1 MFSVRAMKRDDVGVC
16 VTIWHDAWYAMR
28 ERYALPVPPR
38 SADADASMARR
49 IAHLQH
55 TDPAGSVVGCDGD
68 RIVGFAQA
76 LVRDDLWVLSL
87 FGVAPGAQGRGA
99 GRALLDAALE
109 CGDGRRG
116 LILSS
121 RDPTAMRRYA
131 AAGFDLHPAVTAYGV
146 VRPGALPPAPSDS
159 VVDGSATD
167 LDAVR
172 RVDEVA
178 RGARH
183 GRADLQLLLDEGA
196 RLLLHASG
204 DGYVFVTGKPLLLAA
219 TNDAVATDLLR
230 AALALVP
237 AGATTE
243 VNWLTA
249 SSQWAIRVAVEAG
262 LELHPVGPVCVRGF
276 GAPPA
281 AYLPTGAFG

>member
-1 MFSVRAMKRDDVGVC
+1 MTRDDVGAC
-16 VTIWHDAWYAMR
+16 VATWHEAWYAMR

-38 SADADASMARR
+38 SREADASMARR
-49 IAHLQH
+49 IAHLQQ

-68 RIVGFAQA
+68 RVVGFAQA

-87 FGVAPGAQGRGA
+87 FGVAPGAQNRGA
-99 GRALLDAALE
+99 GRALLDAAME

-121 RDPTAMRRYA
+121 RDPNAMRRYA
-131 AAGFDLHPAVTAYGV
+131 AAGFDLHPGLTAHGV
-146 VRPGALPPAPSDS
+146 LTPGALRPAPPGC
-159 VVDGSATD
+159 VVVGGAAD
-167 LDAVR
+167 LDAVA
-172 RVDEVA
+172 RVDDLV

-204 DGYVFVTGKPLLLAA
+204 DGYTFVTGKPLLLAA
-219 TNDAVATDLLR
+219 THDAVATDLLR

-243 VNWLTA
+243 VNWMTA
-249 SSQWAIRVAVEAG
+249 STQWAIRVAVEAG
-262 LELHPVGPVCVRGF
+262 LELHPVGPLCLRGF